1 MKKVLFVASVIGHIK
16 AFHLPYLEMFK
27 QKGYEVHVAAYS
39 DNDEENIPYCDKF
52 YNIKFNR
59 SPFRLAT
66 IYAYKQLKRIVKTD
80 QYDIIHCHTP
90 VASVLTRFA
99 ARNCKNTTL
108 IYTAHGFHFFKGAPL
123 INWMLYYPVERYCA
137 RYTDKLIT
145 INKEDYDRAKELTLR
160 KSGESYYIP
169 GVGLDLEKI
178 NAINIDREAK
188 RKELGIPINAFLIVS
203 VGELNK
209 NKNHKVI
216 IEALFNINNPQI
228 HYVIC
233 GQGVLKDYLKD
244 LIKKHGLENQVHLL
258 GYRKD
263 IIEINK
269 CADLFAFPSR
279 REGLGLAALEAMA
292 CGLPIVTSNVHG
304 IIDYSQDGITGYNCN
319 PNSVK
324 EFKIALDNIFKE
336 KTKRNEMG
344 SYNIDYVRRYDLQN
358 VKLLLQEIY
367 SKPKKKVPI

>member
-1 MKKVLFVASVIGHIK
+1 MGKVLFAASVIGHIK

-39 DNDEENIPYCDKF
+39 DNDKENIPYCDKF

-80 QYDIIHCHTP
+80 QYGIIHCHTP

-269 CADLFAFPSR
+269 CADLFAFPSK
-279 REGLGLAALEAMA
+279 REGLPVSLMEAMA
-292 CGLPIVTSNVHG
+292 CGLPVVCSEIRG
-304 IIDYSQDGITGYNCN
+304 
-319 PNSVK
+319 
-324 EFKIALDNIFKE
+324 
-336 KTKRNEMG
+336 
-344 SYNIDYVRRYDLQN
+344 NIDLVENGNNGYLAESNNIDDFDKKINLLMHDESLCKSMRKYSMNKVLTYDMHN
-358 VKLLLQEIY
+358 VIEIMHDIY
-367 SKPKKKVPI
+367 L